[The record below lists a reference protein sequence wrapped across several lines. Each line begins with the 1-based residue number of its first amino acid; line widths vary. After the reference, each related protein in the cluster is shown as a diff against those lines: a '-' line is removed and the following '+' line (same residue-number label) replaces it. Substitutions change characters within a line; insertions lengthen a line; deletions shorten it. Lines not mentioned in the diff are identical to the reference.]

1 MDKGYTSQ
9 DILKQCRRLESA
21 GIEYGFFY
29 LAGISGRGKGEAG
42 AKKTAEIFNK
52 LRPFIVGPNM
62 LTVYPQSRLY
72 EEIKNR
78 NWLPEDREKLLYQ
91 VNHIID
97 EVDEKELRYYRTHLR
112 HL

>member
-42 AKKTAEIFNK
+42 AKKNAEIFNK

-62 LTVYPQSRLY
+62 LTVYLQSRLY
-72 EEIKNR
+72 EEIKTETGCQR
-78 NWLPEDREKLLYQ
+78 TEKKFYIRL
-91 VNHIID
+91 I
-97 EVDEKELRYYRTHLR
+97 T
-112 HL
+112 

>member
-42 AKKTAEIFNK
+42 AKKPAET
-52 LRPFIVGPNM
+52 FISG
-62 LTVYPQSRLY
+62 
-72 EEIKNR
+72 
-78 NWLPEDREKLLYQ
+78 
-91 VNHIID
+91 
-97 EVDEKELRYYRTHLR
+97 
-112 HL
+112 